1 MPVSLVQ
8 VYLHSSNE
16 TADFASQRLE
26 SPAGSYKTLDI
37 SALSIYSSTEAADLR
52 VEQRRCRFLHETNL
66 VLSPV
71 YSYNLCRNECR
82 MKLAFDRCGCV
93 PHFYRPV
100 RKNPTHILT
109 TFHMENMFENVDK
122 YW

>member
-1 MPVSLVQ
+1 M
-8 VYLHSSNE
+8 YLHSSNE

-37 SALSIYSSTEAADLR
+37 SALSIYTSEEAAALK
-52 VEQRRCRFLHETNL
+52 VEQRRCRFLEESNL
-66 VLSPV
+66 ILSPV

-82 MKLAFDRCGCV
+82 MKLANERCGCV

-100 RKNPTHILT
+100 RECPLVSSVHSI
-109 TFHMENMFENVDK
+109 HPPWCPDQDPRAG
-122 YW
+122 